1 VISKEVPMFCG
12 QCGKEYAE
20 IVNYCSHCG
29 APLRP
34 PAPRPAKKLYLSRE
48 DKKIAGVCGGFA
60 EYLDMDPTLVRLIW
74 VMTTL
79 FAGWGLLG
87 YLIAWLVIPE
97 EPLFQPSTVSVQS
110 AQAAPSGAGSI

>member
-1 VISKEVPMFCG
+1 MFCP
-12 QCGKEYAE
+12 QCGREHAE
-20 IVNYCSHCG
+20 TVNYCNHCG
-29 APLRP
+29 SAMQP
-34 PAPRPAKKLYLSRE
+34 PAPRPAKKLYLSRS

-60 EYLDMDPTLVRLIW
+60 EYLDMDATLIRLIW
-74 VMTTL
+74 VMTAL

-97 EPLFQPSTVSVQS
+97 EPLFQSSAISAQG

>member
-1 VISKEVPMFCG
+1 MFCP

-20 IVNYCSHCG
+20 MVNYCSHCG
-29 APLRP
+29 SAMQP
-34 PAPRPAKKLYLSRE
+34 PAPRPAKKLYLSRT

-74 VMTTL
+74 VMTAL

-97 EPLFQPSTVSVQS
+97 EPLFQPSAISAQG
-110 AQAAPSGAGSI
+110 AQAAASGAGSV